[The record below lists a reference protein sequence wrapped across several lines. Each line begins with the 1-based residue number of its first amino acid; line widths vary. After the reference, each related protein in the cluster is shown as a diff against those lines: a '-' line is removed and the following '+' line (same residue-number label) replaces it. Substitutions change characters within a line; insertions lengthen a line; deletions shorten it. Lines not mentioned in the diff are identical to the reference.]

1 LQRCLCE
8 LGFDML
14 TIGITLPDT
23 SPADQDILQI
33 MKPFFTQRRISRPG
47 VLLEITRYSA
57 PAELRL
63 DLWEGRRD
71 QLGDL
76 LL

>member
-8 LGFDML
+8 LGIDML
-14 TIGITLPDT
+14 TIGITLPDIC
-23 SPADQDILQI
+23 PADQDVLQI
-33 MKPFFTQRRISRPG
+33 MKPFFTQRRIWRPG

-63 DLWEGRRD
+63 ALWEGRRD

-76 LL
+76 LR